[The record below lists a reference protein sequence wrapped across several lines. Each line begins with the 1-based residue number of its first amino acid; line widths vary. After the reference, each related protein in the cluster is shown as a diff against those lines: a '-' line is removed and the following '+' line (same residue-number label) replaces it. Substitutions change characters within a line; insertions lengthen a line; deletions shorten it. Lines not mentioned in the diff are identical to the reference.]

1 MIIAIDF
8 DDTITE
14 PSPYPIT
21 GKVRKD
27 AIKYITKLYLDGH
40 KLILWTCREGKYL
53 NEALQIL
60 DDCELLY
67 KFDKINDNV
76 DGKTSSRK
84 IFADYYIDD
93 KSMKINWRK
102 IYNQISGKGFW
113 KTVNDTLSKIDIQEL
128 LFIRG
133 NRW

>member
-14 PSPYPIT
+14 PGTFPIT
-21 GKVRKD
+21 AKVRKD

-40 KLILWTCREGKYL
+40 KLILWTSRQGEYL
-53 NEALQIL
+53 DEALQIL
-60 DDCELLY
+60 ADCKLLHM
-67 KFDKINDNV
+67 FNKINENI
-76 DGKTSSRK
+76 DGRTSGRK

-102 IYNQISGKGFW
+102 IYNKISGKDFW
-113 KTVNDTLSKIDIQEL
+113 NMLEDTFSKVDFLEL
-128 LFIRG
+128 RG
-133 NRW
+133 KRW